1 MKNQRRKDRL
11 SALPDDTLHRILSH
25 LSSDKAVRTSS
36 LSRRWHHVYAGVPV
50 VDLVDPKSGRN
61 KYDLPDHNCRIT
73 YEAKVCFDQ
82 KVTGAILC
90 KAAGT
95 PIRTFRL
102 DAFNP
107 PRGLLDQWIIIVV
120 SSGVVEEIDV
130 KLRYWEFSGRRLC
143 PFGSSEKAS
152 PDFDKCDRKRYV
164 NTQHHLFYCPAL
176 RRIRLTNWMLDLPPP
191 LGAVMSS
198 LVDTLCLTRIMDPK
212 DQLQQ
217 LLANCPRLTD
227 LTLQECPSLKKIT
240 VTSAHLRSFA
250 MICCHNATRVKL
262 TSSCLHSLHYQ
273 GGLPRKSLFKLANYA
288 GVAALK
294 IEICQDLSEKEPTEF
309 APANKLIRRCTKLAY
324 LHLSLYPSMAYCS
337 SFAVP
342 SLPDL
347 RQLGLQCCL
356 WDDQDV
362 RSVAVLLRDTHN
374 LEVLS
379 LFLQGPESESDTE
392 HEDDDDG
399 VDYTKPEDDGGDG
412 DYTEP
417 GDSGGDGVDYTEPG
431 DNASDGVDYTAPE
444 DHGNDCT
451 DYTDPD
457 CHADDGV
464 DYSQLTDS
472 FWQMYIRCLDDK
484 LRRINIRDYEGL
496 QLEKILVKFL
506 LSKAVALEEVS
517 VTLMVGRSQNKRE
530 IAKELRSWRLN
541 PHTRVTINA

>member
-1 MKNQRRKDRL
+1 MRPPWWGGRRGR
-11 SALPDDTLHRILSH
+11 
-25 LSSDKAVRTSS
+25 
-36 LSRRWHHVYAGVPV
+36 GPV
-50 VDLVDPKSGRN
+50 
-61 KYDLPDHNCRIT
+61 HNCRT
-73 YEAKVCFDQ
+73 RYEAKVCFDQ

-90 KAAGT
+90 KAPAGT
-95 PIRTFRL
+95 PIRAFHL

-120 SSGVVEEIDV
+120 SSGVVEEIDI

-143 PFGSSEKAS
+143 PFGSSHNAS
-152 PDFDKCDRKRYV
+152 ADFDKCDRKRYV
-164 NTQHHLFYCPAL
+164 KTQHHLFGCPAL
-176 RRIRLTNWMLDLPPP
+176 RRLRLTNWTLDLPPP

-198 LVDTLCLTRIMDPK
+198 LDTLCLTRIMDPK

-227 LTLQECPSLKKIT
+227 LTLQECPSLKRIT

-250 MICCHNATRVKL
+250 MICCHNARRVKL
-262 TSSCLHSLHYQ
+262 TSSRLQSLHYQ
-273 GGLPRKSLFKLANYA
+273 GGLPRKSLFKLANHA

-294 IEICQDLSEKEPTEF
+294 IEICEGLSEKEPAEF
-309 APANKLIRRCTKLAY
+309 VPATKLIRRCTELAY
-324 LHLSLYPSMAYCS
+324 LHLSLYPSMAHCS
-337 SFAVP
+337 SIAVP
-342 SLPDL
+342 SLQHL

-356 WDDQDV
+356 WDDQDIP
-362 RSVAVLLRDTHN
+362 SVALLLRDTRN

-392 HEDDDDG
+392 HEEDDDDG
-399 VDYTKPEDDGGDG
+399 VDYTEPEDDGGDG

-417 GDSGGDGVDYTEPG
+417 GDSADDGVDYTEPG
-431 DNASDGVDYTAPE
+431 DNAGDGVDYTAPE
-444 DHGNDCT
+444 DHGNDCA

-472 FWQMYIRCLDDK
+472 FWQMHIRCLDDK
-484 LRRINIRDYEGL
+484 LRRINIREYEGL

-506 LSKAVALEEVS
+506 LLKAVALEEVS